1 MHIDNKFKIARK
13 KQFLPTDTRKSR
25 NCFLVINVSIYGF
38 CNTISVPFTV
48 KLYDESKLG
57 I

>member
-13 KQFLPTDTRKSR
+13 NSSCPRIPGKAGTVFL
-25 NCFLVINVSIYGF
+25 LLNVSIYGF